1 MRRRTFLKRV
11 EIIYRTTRYN
21 IMSHYNKLR
30 GFWTL
35 RVTQIIPVRIFIYSA
50 FLIGYIEQ
58 ETPIVTY
65 EMSDEIQILCVR
77 K

>member
-1 MRRRTFLKRV
+1 
-11 EIIYRTTRYN
+11 
-21 IMSHYNKLR
+21 MSHYNKLR

-35 RVTQIIPVRIFIYSA
+35 RVTQIIAVRIFIYSA